1 MPENKPSLNDE
12 ELIEQAIAQ
21 AGDIALKFY
30 DSSAKKW
37 DKTDGSP
44 VTEADI
50 AVDDFLKKTLLQD
63 RPDYGWLSEETTDDQ
78 SRLKCDRV
86 WIVDPIDGT
95 SAFVNRTDQ
104 WCLSVALLDHGQI
117 TLARIL
123 RPLTNQMYRAKQGR
137 GATLNGQNIHTSD
150 RQDLQGCKMM
160 GRKGVFTP
168 SRWAKPWPS
177 MNIDC
182 TTSLALRICL
192 AADGQ
197 FDGAISMGKESD
209 WDLAAADL
217 IIREAGGNITNVYG
231 APIKYNQENPR
242 QSDGVVAGGKTLH
255 KQMLEITKTII
266 N

>member
-1 MPENKPSLNDE
+1 LPENKPSLDDE
-12 ELIEQAIAQ
+12 ELIEQAIVQ
-21 AGDIALKFY
+21 AGELALKFY
-30 DSSAKKW
+30 HTSAKKW

-50 AVDDFLKKTLLQD
+50 AVDEFLKKALLQH
-63 RPDYGWLSEETTDDQ
+63 RPDYGWLSEETTDDKT
-78 SRLKCDRV
+78 RLACDRV

-104 WCLSVALLDHGQI
+104 WCISIALLEYGKI

-123 RPLTNQMYRAKQGR
+123 RPLTNQMYRAKQAG
-137 GATLNGQNIHTSD
+137 GATLNNKKIHTSK
-150 RQDLQGCKMM
+150 RQTLSGCAMI
-160 GRKGVFTP
+160 GRKGVIEST
-168 SRWAKPWPS
+168 RWAKPWPA

-192 AADGQ
+192 AADGH

-217 IIREAGGNITNVYG
+217 IMREAGGNITNVYG
-231 APIKYNQENPR
+231 NPIKYNQENPR
-242 QSDGVVAGGKTLH
+242 QSDGVVAGGKTLQ
-255 KQMLEITKTII
+255 KQMLEITKTFI